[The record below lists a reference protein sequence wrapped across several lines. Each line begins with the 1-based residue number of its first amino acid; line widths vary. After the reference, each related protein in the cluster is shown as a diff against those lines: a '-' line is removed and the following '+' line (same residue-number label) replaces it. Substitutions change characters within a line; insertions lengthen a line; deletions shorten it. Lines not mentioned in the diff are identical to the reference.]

1 MGGGFNAVSLASLAP
16 RLRDALVEAAIFP
29 RSYTLDPANLLICSD
44 ASPSY
49 ILLDETDHLR
59 AHARLGGLR
68 LREAVEVAAV
78 TLDSCA
84 LPLGPFAF
92 DEEFGF
98 LTSRLE
104 DSGSGL
110 ELSALVHVPAL
121 SFAGLADRAIRG
133 VLARGL
139 VVRGFYGSDE
149 GSVGDLYELS
159 TDHAFGASPGSL
171 TAEFEAALTG
181 LVHAERHAREELA
194 SRRREELT
202 DRAGRALGLIRY
214 CRVLGESEAAAQLS
228 ALRLGVLAGVAAGL
242 SPASLG
248 RLIVSLGPGML
259 AVANNET
266 ATVAN
271 NETATVATLDVPGV
285 DPAQATARKDRWNE
299 ERLRALVV
307 ASALSDAY
315 IVGGGESCSKA

>member
-59 AHARLGGLR
+59 AQARLGGLR